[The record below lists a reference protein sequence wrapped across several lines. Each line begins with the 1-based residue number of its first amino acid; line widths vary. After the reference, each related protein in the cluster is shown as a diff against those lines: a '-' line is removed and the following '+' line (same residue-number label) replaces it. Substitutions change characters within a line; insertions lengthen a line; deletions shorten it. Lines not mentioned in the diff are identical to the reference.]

1 MIPRRNNL
9 MVLKSHE
16 IRSQQSILMAAQ
28 RFTFLKGLDKGIQQS
43 LLQQLRDLWTHASTA
58 IEGNTLS
65 LGDVK
70 FILDEGLTVSGKPI
84 KDHQEVIGHAK
95 AIELVYSFIGRDL
108 AENDIFDLHKAVQ
121 VEIVTDIYKPY
132 GAWKVELNGTY
143 ALDDDGKQIFIE
155 YASPGDVSALMQEIM
170 DFINTISKTD
180 ITLEQAPAIYSKVHM
195 GIAHTHPFWD
205 GNGRIARL
213 VSNIPLL
220 NSGLPPLVIP
230 SEKRQTYIETLA
242 RYQRE
247 LGEITAESGV
257 WPQPSKLLEFT
268 TFCANAYQA
277 TKQLVEQAK
286 QQQIARKSK

>member
-1 MIPRRNNL
+1 M
-9 MVLKSHE
+9 
-16 IRSQQSILMAAQ
+16 ILMAVGY
-28 RFTFLKGLDKGIQQS
+28 FTFLAGLDKDIQQS
-43 LLQQLRDLWTHASTA
+43 LLKQLRDLWTYTSTA

-65 LGDVK
+65 LGDTK

-95 AIELVYSFIGRDL
+95 AIELIYSLMGREV
-108 AENDIFDLHKAVQ
+108 AESDFFDLHKAVQ
-121 VEIVTDIYKPY
+121 AEVVTDIYKPY
-132 GAWKVELNGTY
+132 GAWKVEPNGTY
-143 ALDDDGKQIFIE
+143 ALDDDGKQVFIE
-155 YASPGDVSALMQEIM
+155 YASPGDVPALMKEIIG
-170 DFINTISKTD
+170 FINAASDSTITF
-180 ITLEQAPAIYSKVHM
+180 EQAPAIYSKIHM

-230 SEKRQTYIETLA
+230 SESRQRYIETLA

-247 LGEITAESGV
+247 VGRVTAESGA
-257 WPQPSKLLEFT
+257 WPHDSKLNELGR
-268 TFCANAYQA
+268 FCAGAYKA

-286 QQQIARKSK
+286 EQQKLRNNRL

>member
-1 MIPRRNNL
+1 
-9 MVLKSHE
+9 
-16 IRSQQSILMAAQ
+16 MAVES
-28 RFTFLKGLDKGIQQS
+28 FKFLDGLDKDIQQS
-43 LLQQLRDLWTHASTA
+43 LLKQLRDLWTHTSTA

-65 LGDVK
+65 LGDTK

-95 AIELVYSFIGRDL
+95 AIELIYSFIGREVAESDL
-108 AENDIFDLHKAVQ
+108 FDLHKAIQAEV
-121 VEIVTDIYKPY
+121 VTDIYKPY
-132 GAWKVELNGTY
+132 GAWKAEPNGTY

-155 YASPGDVSALMQEIM
+155 YASPGEVPVLMQEIIG
-170 DFINTISKTD
+170 FLNAASESII
-180 ITLEQAPAIYSKVHM
+180 IFEQAPAIYSKIHM

-230 SEKRQTYIETLA
+230 SESRQEYIETLA

-247 LGEITAESGV
+247 VGDITVESGA
-257 WPQPSKLLEFT
+257 WPQESRLHEFT
-268 TFCANAYQA
+268 VFCAKAYEA

-286 QQQIARKSK
+286 EQQKLRKR